1 MSSTRLSSDNLI
13 PLTDPEVIIRA
24 ASAARRKAKLDAVL
38 QDRNPVTP
46 PNLTLSTTPLH
57 NLPQLPT
64 SPVMSGNPA
73 PTSAGHPANT
83 QKVTLHP
90 SNSAG
95 GSSSSQAQ
103 PHVDALS
110 LQEYLKSIMQL
121 QHRSIDLANLDRQAE
136 RARREASQRRRP
148 HRTTRGDRH

>member
-83 QKVTLHP
+83 QKVTVHP

-95 GSSSSQAQ
+95 GSS
-103 PHVDALS
+103 
-110 LQEYLKSIMQL
+110 
-121 QHRSIDLANLDRQAE
+121 
-136 RARREASQRRRP
+136 
-148 HRTTRGDRH
+148 